1 MNSKDRYVQ
10 KMEDKLDEWSAEIDL
25 MSAKAG
31 KVAAGAK
38 GEYHEQIAQ
47 LREKQAVARQKLKE
61 VRQSG
66 ESAWEDLTTGIDLAW
81 SALREAVNSA
91 RTRFK

>member
-25 MSAKAG
+25 MAAKAG
-31 KVAAGAK
+31 KVAAGARA
-38 GEYHEQIAQ
+38 EYHEQVAV
-47 LREKQAVARQKLKE
+47 LRGKQEEARQKLKE
-61 VRQSG
+61 AQQSG
-66 ESAWEDLTTGIDLAW
+66 EGAWEDLAAGIDLAW
-81 SALREAVNSA
+81 TAMREAVTTA

>member
-25 MSAKAG
+25 MAAKAG
-31 KVAAGAK
+31 KVAAGART
-38 GEYHEQIAQ
+38 EYHEQVAL
-47 LREKQAVARQKLKE
+47 LREKQADARQMLKG

-66 ESAWEDLTTGIDLAW
+66 EGAWEDLAAGIDLAW
-81 SALREAVNSA
+81 TAMREAVTSA
-91 RTRFK
+91 KTRFK